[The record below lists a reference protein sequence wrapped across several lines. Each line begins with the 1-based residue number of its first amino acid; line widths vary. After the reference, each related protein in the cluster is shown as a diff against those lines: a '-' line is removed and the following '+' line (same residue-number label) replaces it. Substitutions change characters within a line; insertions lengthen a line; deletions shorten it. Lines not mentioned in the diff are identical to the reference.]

1 MCLYKE
7 TQIQYQEFCMALVD
21 FMESFY
27 IVFTKHERVFKGKQS
42 GMYIVSWSYHLYDQ
56 TRYRGSRFISITADI
71 RLLN

>member
-1 MCLYKE
+1 
-7 TQIQYQEFCMALVD
+7 MALVD
-21 FMESFY
+21 YMESFY

-56 TRYRGSRFISITADI
+56 TRYRGSRFINITADI